1 MDLPVSIPTI
11 DMAVAMR
18 DLSVYK
24 EQRTKAAQL
33 YQPAINKIKLT
44 DEILTDLENALAFCF
59 AIAYA
64 QGLSMLA
71 KASGALNMNIPLPS
85 VIQVWK
91 AGCIIRSALLGNF
104 TDAFTTQPTLP
115 NLLLD
120 KEIAALLKNREDSA
134 RHIVSLAVRSK
145 IPVAGISSALAYYD
159 AYLSERLPTN
169 LIQAQR
175 DYFGAHTYKRID
187 KEGVF
192 HTEWHVEG

>member
-1 MDLPVSIPTI
+1 MNLPVAIPTI

-33 YQPAINKIKLT
+33 YKTKIN
-44 DEILTDLENALAFCF
+44 ILQANEKFIADLESSLAFCF
-59 AIAYA
+59 IIAYA

-71 KASGALNMNIPLPS
+71 KASDELSMNIPLPS

-91 AGCIIRSALLGNF
+91 SGCIIRSDLLKNF
-104 TDAFTTQPTLP
+104 SEAFKKEPTLP

-120 KEIAALLKNREDSA
+120 EDIASLLKQREDSV
-134 RHIVSLAVRSK
+134 RHLLSLAVQSK
-145 IPVAGISSALAYYD
+145 IPVAGLSSALAYYD
-159 AYLSERLPTN
+159 AYVSERLPTN

-175 DYFGAHTYKRID
+175 DFFGAHTYRRTD

-192 HTEWHVEG
+192 HTEWHVEE